1 MHLPPTSHPRQGTWE
16 LETACSVLGRVP
28 WGPVVHPN
36 RPPSML
42 TPLGTW
48 VPENGDLKLSGPTLP
63 CQGPPT
69 PAGDGSYPLGCPKPH
84 QPCYPSPG
92 ASPHSSLLL
101 APSGALSVA
110 SQQLPGPLPQAAGRE
125 GTGPVRA
132 ARAAPQIPTLGS
144 SWLIRGGRGFVG
156 SATRISN

>member
-1 MHLPPTSHPRQGTWE
+1 MHLPPSLPHSHPRQGTWE

-63 CQGPPT
+63 CQGPPPQLGTAAILWGAQSPTSPAT
-69 PAGDGSYPLGCPKPH
+69 PHLGRV
-84 QPCYPSPG
+84 
-92 ASPHSSLLL
+92 LI
-101 APSGALSVA
+101 ALSFWLHQGLYQWLL
-110 SQQLPGPLPQAAGRE
+110 SSFLGHFLRLQAEKGQ
-125 GTGPVRA
+125 G
-132 ARAAPQIPTLGS
+132 L
-144 SWLIRGGRGFVG
+144 
-156 SATRISN
+156 